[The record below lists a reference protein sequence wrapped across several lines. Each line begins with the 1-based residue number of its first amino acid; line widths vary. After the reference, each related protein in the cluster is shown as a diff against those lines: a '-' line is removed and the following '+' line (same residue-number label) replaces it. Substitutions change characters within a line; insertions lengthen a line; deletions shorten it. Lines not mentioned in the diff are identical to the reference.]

1 MMPWFRSVKFKLAA
15 IYSFSL
21 LAVLLASGF
30 VSWAML
36 SYGLHHNLSESM
48 EADAGVARTA
58 IIQDSHNNLDQ
69 KLTELTDSLA
79 SSVFI
84 YDIFTKEVLGDESGH
99 SDIQAC
105 LANITNWAGD
115 KGSITMN
122 LDEGKIRL
130 LASSL
135 DLDGEPGKLLV
146 ITRDTSY
153 ISSAVGLYKTTLLV
167 FIPIAFIVSSL
178 LGYGLASHSTRQI
191 RAIQNTAASI
201 NPARLDDRIP
211 VNNDDELGELSQ
223 ALNAAFDRIDGF
235 TKRQRRFVEDAAH
248 DLRAPLTNIK
258 VQTELA
264 LEKERETGYYR
275 HALISVGEDTE
286 KMESMIEDLLILAS
300 LDTEPARL
308 HSIFFDL
315 SGTIESV
322 LDDREADC
330 NHKGIIL
337 ERFISPGI
345 WINGEPLDF
354 QRLAGNLIENALKAT
369 SSGKITV
376 TLSENDKV
384 ATLKV
389 ADTGCGIPPEHLEKI
404 FWRFYRVNRD
414 SSGNGLGLPIAE
426 GIAEMYGGKAEVKS
440 EVNEGSVF
448 TVNIPLKR
456 RWENSK
462 ST

>member
-1 MMPWFRSVKFKLAA
+1 
-15 IYSFSL
+15 
-21 LAVLLASGF
+21 
-30 VSWAML
+30 
-36 SYGLHHNLSESM
+36 
-48 EADAGVARTA
+48 
-58 IIQDSHNNLDQ
+58 
-69 KLTELTDSLA
+69 
-79 SSVFI
+79 
-84 YDIFTKEVLGDESGH
+84 
-99 SDIQAC
+99 
-105 LANITNWAGD
+105 
-115 KGSITMN
+115 
-122 LDEGKIRL
+122 
-130 LASSL
+130 
-135 DLDGEPGKLLV
+135 
-146 ITRDTSY
+146 
-153 ISSAVGLYKTTLLV
+153 
-167 FIPIAFIVSSL
+167 
-178 LGYGLASHSTRQI
+178 I

>member
-30 VSWAML
+30 VSWGML
-36 SYGLHHNLSESM
+36 SYGLYHNLSESM
-48 EADAGVARTA
+48 EADAGIARTA
-58 IIQDSHNNLDQ
+58 IIQGGYDNLDQ

-79 SSVFI
+79 SSVII
-84 YDIFTKEVLGDESGH
+84 YDVFTKEVLGDESGH

-130 LASSL
+130 LASPL

-146 ITRDTSY
+146 VSRDTSY
-153 ISSAVGLYKTTLLV
+153 ISSAVDLYKTMLLV
-167 FIPIAFIVSSL
+167 STPVALIVSSL

-223 ALNAAFDRIDGF
+223 ALNTAFDRIAGF
-235 TKRQRRFVEDAAH
+235 TKRQRKFTEDAAH

-258 VQTELA
+258 LQTELA
-264 LEKERETGYYR
+264 LEKEREADYYR
-275 HALISVGEDTE
+275 QAFASVGEDIG

-308 HSIFFDL
+308 HSVFFDL
-315 SGTIESV
+315 SGTIESL
-322 LDDREADC
+322 LDNWDADC
-330 NHKGIIL
+330 NHKGIKL
-337 ERFISPGI
+337 EHFISRGI
-345 WINGEPLDF
+345 RISGEPLDF
-354 QRLAGNLIENALKAT
+354 QRIVGNLIENAIKAT
-369 SSGKITV
+369 SNGRINV
-376 TLSENDKV
+376 TLSENDGV
-384 ATLKV
+384 VTLKV
-389 ADTGCGIPPEHLEKI
+389 ADTGCGIPSEHLEKI
-404 FWRFYRVNRD
+404 FWRFYRVDRD
-414 SSGNGLGLPIAE
+414 SGGNGLGLPIVE
-426 GIAEMYGGKAEVKS
+426 GIANMYGGKVEVES
-440 EVNEGSVF
+440 EVHKGSVF
-448 TVNIPLKR
+448 TVIIPL
-456 RWENSK
+456 S
-462 ST
+462 

>member
-1 MMPWFRSVKFKLAA
+1 MSWFKSVRFKLAA
-15 IYSFSL
+15 TYSLSL
-21 LAVLLASGF
+21 LAVLLASGV

-36 SYGLHHNLSESM
+36 SYGLYHNLGESM

-58 IIQDSHNNLDQ
+58 IIQGGYDNLDQ
-69 KLTELTDSLA
+69 QLAELTDSLA

-84 YDIFTKEVLGDESGH
+84 YDVFTKEVFGDKSWH

-105 LANITNWAGD
+105 LANITDWAGD
-115 KGSITMN
+115 KGSITMDLGN
-122 LDEGKIRL
+122 EMSRL
-130 LASSL
+130 LASPL
-135 DLDGEPGKLLV
+135 DLSGEPGKLLV
-146 ITRDTSY
+146 IARNTSY
-153 ISSAVGLYKTTLLV
+153 ISSATSMYKTMLLASTPV
-167 FIPIAFIVSSL
+167 ALIVSSL

-191 RAIQNTAASI
+191 NAIQNTAASI

-211 VNNDDELGELSQ
+211 VNNNDELGELSQ

-235 TKRQRRFVEDAAH
+235 TKRQRTFVEDAAH

-264 LEKERETGYYR
+264 LEKEREAGYYR
-275 HALISVGEDTE
+275 HALISVGEDVG

-300 LDTEPARL
+300 LDTEPVRS
-308 HSIFFDL
+308 HSTFFDL
-315 SGTIESV
+315 SGIIESM
-322 LDDREADC
+322 LDNREADC
-330 NHKGIIL
+330 NHKGIKL

-354 QRLAGNLIENALKAT
+354 QRIASNLIENALKAT
-369 SSGKITV
+369 SNGKITV
-376 TLSENDKV
+376 TLSENDGV
-384 ATLKV
+384 VTLKV
-389 ADTGCGIPPEHLEKI
+389 ADTGCGIPSEHLEKI

-414 SSGNGLGLPIAE
+414 SGGNGLGLPIVE
-426 GIAEMYGGKAEVKS
+426 GIAEMYGGKVEVES
-440 EVNEGSVF
+440 EGNKGSVF
-448 TVNIPLKR
+448 TISIPLKR